1 MTGRKENLHEF
12 QKLDNVEVVKFG
24 NNKCKVKGYRIVKN
38 GEYTVNRVAYV
49 EGLKHN
55 LISVSQLV
63 VGTGN
68 QVLFDEEG
76 SIISNKQTKEILL
89 KSKRKGDRIT
99 TYQ

>member
-1 MTGRKENLHEF
+1 M
-12 QKLDNVEVVKFG
+12 
-24 NNKCKVKGYRIVKN
+24 
-38 GEYTVNRVAYV
+38 VNRVAYV

-68 QVLFDEEG
+68 QVIFDEEG